1 MICRN
6 CGHTEFIGIEYGYG
20 HPERYD
26 GISEYLCTNCKT
38 RYGRWTGKELKEG
51 EVEKRFGGK

>member
-1 MICRN
+1 MIVKCK
-6 CGHTEFIGIEYGYG
+6 CGKNDFIMVEYSYA

-26 GISEYLCTNCKT
+26 GISELKCKHCNR

-51 EVEKRFGGK
+51 EYEKRL